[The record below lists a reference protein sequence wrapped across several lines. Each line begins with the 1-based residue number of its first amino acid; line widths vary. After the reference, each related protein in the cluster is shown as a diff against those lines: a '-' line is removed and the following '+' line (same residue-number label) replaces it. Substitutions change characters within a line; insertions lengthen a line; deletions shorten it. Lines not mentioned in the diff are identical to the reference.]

1 MKGNFLRAVVI
12 WFVGLGLILSVGG
25 ILYTSW
31 ENSQV
36 QEKVIRKQTLD
47 IAKQLIEMHKQLSK
61 NGEIAKHI
69 LDNVVDNQSIIINK
83 TDEILKTQIDGMTLQ
98 IKEYLQESRSLY
110 LEGFDKLGRD
120 FLVNRELHKQT
131 QKFLGIKNDSAE

>member
-1 MKGNFLRAVVI
+1 MKGNFLRVVVI

-47 IAKQLIEMHKQLSK
+47 IAKQLLDMHKQLSK
-61 NGEIAKHI
+61 NGEISKHI
-69 LDNVVDNQSIIINK
+69 LDKIIDNQDI
-83 TDEILKTQIDGMTLQ
+83 ILKKIDDVLKSQIEEMTLQ
-98 IKEYLQESRSLY
+98 IRDYLKESRSLY
-110 LEGFDKLGRD
+110 LEEFGKLKED
-120 FLVNRELHKQT
+120 FKVNRGLHKET
-131 QKFLGIKNDSAE
+131 QRFLGIKNDSAE